1 MRPVAGRACPMSDNG
16 VMPPLDDSR
25 YGRPSRW
32 PALAIG
38 LPIAVFLLVAGG
50 YLTLVSWGVIGGEES
65 KGLSVL
71 GPILAGLGVAL
82 GFVCLRPR
90 P

>member
-1 MRPVAGRACPMSDNG
+1 
-16 VMPPLDDSR
+16 MPPVDDSR

-32 PALAIG
+32 PALLIG
-38 LPIAVFLLVAGG
+38 LPIALFLLVAGG

-71 GPILAGLGVAL
+71 GPILAGFGVAL
-82 GFVCLRPR
+82 GWVCVRPR